1 MIENSI
7 DGFIEFVLKIRK
19 NAEMTVKNTGSKQA
33 KKIAIDA
40 QIAYE
45 HAVSF
50 KGYLVLQSMVLKSKK
65 D

>member
-7 DGFIEFVLKIRK
+7 DGFIEFVLKIRR
-19 NAEMTVKNTGSKQA
+19 NAEMTVKNTGSEQA

-40 QIAYE
+40 KIAYE

-50 KGYLVLQSMVLKSKK
+50 KGYLVLQSTLKTKK